1 MNRIVEPFRTITRRA
16 GGQGTVEYLGL
27 LLAVAALLLAVMTQL
42 KGGAGVAK
50 EISAAFIAAVRQ
62 VVGRH

>member
-1 MNRIVEPFRTITRRA
+1 MDERISRSAARLRA
-16 GGQGTVEYLGL
+16 TVGQGTVEYLGL

-50 EISAAFIAAVRQ
+50 EVAAGFVAAVRE
-62 VVGRH
+62 VVAHR

>member
-1 MNRIVEPFRTITRRA
+1 MDEIRLLWTTIRRQH
-16 GGQGTVEYLGL
+16 GQGTVEYLGL

-50 EISAAFIAAVRQ
+50 EIANGFTSAVRS
-62 VVGRH
+62 VVGHR

>member
-1 MNRIVEPFRTITRRA
+1 MEEIHRLCRRIRRQ

-50 EISAAFIAAVRQ
+50 EIANGFTSAVRS
-62 VVGRH
+62 VVGHH

>member
-1 MNRIVEPFRTITRRA
+1 MNEVREVLRVIRRRQA
-16 GGQGTVEYLGL
+16 GQGTVEYLGL

-50 EISAAFIAAVRQ
+50 EIAAAFSAAVRQ